1 MHELTLHEIQQE
13 SLKVLL
19 KLDALCRE
27 LNIRYFLAFG
37 TLIGAIRHNGFI
49 PWDDDIDVMMLRKDY
64 QILKNYMD
72 AHADEMR
79 PFRICDRA
87 NTKNYSASI
96 PRFVN
101 TDFTFRTRNPGEKQF
116 TLGVFVDIY
125 PLDFYGKSEKV
136 ARRLKR
142 RTMFLDRLYIIS
154 INPSNGKKSVKNLM
168 RILASGIAK
177 AYLSLHNIKKIGMDT
192 YLYNLIQKRTSES
205 DPLIG
210 VVAGDTSGGYFS
222 LPSDFFNGVIE
233 HEFEG
238 HPLMIPARYDEYLKK
253 YYGDYMKIPPE
264 SERVPHHSYS
274 IYRNDTMTSVILGG
288 GN

>member
-19 KLDALCRE
+19 KLDALCRA

-116 TLGVFVDIY
+116 NLGVFVDIY
-125 PLDFYGKSEKV
+125 PLDNCGNSVSEGKMLGKKV
-136 ARRLKR
+136 RL
-142 RTMFLDRLYIIS
+142 LDKLYIIY
-154 INPSNGKKSVKNLM
+154 INPSNGRKDAKNLV
-168 RILASGIAK
+168 RHIISAVLKLLWGKHFDFDTKLTTYIT
-177 AYLSLHNIKKIGMDT
+177 KKTSDNDNYIGV
-192 YLYNLIQKRTSES
+192 LYDCDPMKRTQFEK
-205 DPLIG
+205 P
-210 VVAGDTSGGYFS
+210 
-222 LPSDFFNGVIE
+222 IE
-233 HEFEG
+233 HLFEG
-238 HPLMIPARYDEYLKK
+238 YTVFIPEDYDSILNLTHK
-253 YYGDYMKIPPE
+253 GYMRLPPE

-274 IYRNDTMTSVILGG
+274 IYRNDAMTPIIHEGG
-288 GN
+288 SN